1 MTTMQQPVDSAAPG
15 AIQKEAASAVWGR
28 NLKRFAI
35 GLLILSVLFALTYA
49 YGWYNAYQLSTRFL
63 RDANQSYEEGDYLNA
78 LTGREVYNEEEE
90 QYQEIGGY
98 LNVERIWSHRFSW
111 PTPDLVAQARQRS
124 EEIIQQ
130 RLTVAQAE
138 QYVQANIG
146 KQAPYLAE
154 IYFRL
159 GELYLEQ
166 GDEVAARDIFESI
179 PEFFSGSE
187 DLIQQAEQHLDQL
200 DTSE

>member
-1 MTTMQQPVDSAAPG
+1 MTTMQQPVDSAAPA
-15 AIQKEAASAVWGR
+15 AIQKETASAVWGR
-28 NLKRFAI
+28 YLKRSAI
-35 GLLILSVLFALTYA
+35 GLLILSVLFAVTYA
-49 YGWYNAYQLSTRFL
+49 YGWYNAYRLSTRFL

-78 LTGREVYNEEEE
+78 LTGREIYNEEEE
-90 QYQEIGGY
+90 RYQEIGGY

-111 PTPDLVAQARQRS
+111 PTPDLVARAQQRS

-130 RLTVAQAE
+130 RITVAQAE

-146 KQAPYLAE
+146 KQAPYLAD
-154 IYFRL
+154 IYLRL

-166 GDEVAARDIFESI
+166 GEEVAARDIFESI
-179 PEFFSGSE
+179 PKFFSGRE

-200 DTSE
+200 DTSQ